1 MIRCWVSAILW
12 LVSKNITTL
21 LILYTGWPELKMS
34 VTAPPATE
42 TFHLLFRYCPKE
54 HDIISHQWVFTTWI
68 SHKYALIY
76 LFLAVVRCVMRA
88 APLCG
93 ETIKYKSS
101 CSETVNPVLGW
112 NVVMSVSWYLVML
125 IPASSAF
132 QTQLG
137 PAWRLF
143 LPSIPSFL
151 TFKLCSGS
159 LVSWMQC
166 RIYLRWYIIQLINTI

>member
-1 MIRCWVSAILW
+1 
-12 LVSKNITTL
+12 
-21 LILYTGWPELKMS
+21 MS

-42 TFHLLFRYCPKE
+42 TFHLLFRYCPQE
-54 HDIISHQWVFTTWI
+54 HISEYLCTTWI
-68 SHKYALIY
+68 SHKY
-76 LFLAVVRCVMRA
+76 LFLATVRCVMRA
-88 APLCG
+88 APLRG

-101 CSETVNPVLGW
+101 CSETVNPALGW

-125 IPASSAF
+125 IPACSAF

-143 LPSIPSFL
+143 LPNIPSFL

-166 RIYLRWYIIQLINTI
+166 RIYLRWYIIQNIFIIYTVQSSTNNKSFAFKDCIVLIFIT